1 VGPSVGAASAGI
13 IFGTDAGAAAAAGAL
28 LTATAAVAALVFA
41 VTALLGTLRRSPAP
55 AVAGA

>member
-1 VGPSVGAASAGI
+1 VI

-41 VTALLGTLRRSPAP
+41 ATALLGTLRRSPASAP
-55 AVAGA
+55 ATI